1 MSGQQNSSEA
11 AAGVSGNFAL
21 KDVYGLLRKEIESD
35 SLQAIAPDTFQKIAT
50 ALGSL
55 KGQGY
60 EGIEAQVRDRM
71 VDLLATSAR
80 LLMESR
86 LHKMHSGGER
96 LDYSKLTDE
105 EKYVLDGR
113 RESESRAAEVIA
125 ATVKGRVKVLES
137 ISVKVRSRQIVVRFL
152 LPMESF
158 VGVDANKY
166 GPFQREDIASLPF
179 ENARSI
185 IEGAIAVQIHVQ
197 T

>member
-21 KDVYGLLRKEIESD
+21 KDIYGMLRKEIESNL
-35 SLQAIAPDTFQKIAT
+35 LQAIQPDTFQKIAA

-86 LHKMHSGGER
+86 LHKMHSLER

-152 LPMESF
+152 QAMESF

-166 GPFQREDIASLPF
+166 GPFQREDVASLPF

-185 IEGAIAVQIHVQ
+185 IEGGTAVEIHVQ

>member
-11 AAGVSGNFAL
+11 AAGVAGNFAL
-21 KDVYGLLRKEIESD
+21 KDVYRLLRKEIESS
-35 SLQAIAPDTFQKIAT
+35 SLQAIAPDTFQKIAL

-60 EGIEAQVRDRM
+60 EGVEAQVRDRM
-71 VDLLATSAR
+71 VDLLAASAR
-80 LLMESR
+80 LLMEAR
-86 LHKMHSGGER
+86 LHKMHSTGEP

-113 RESESRAAEVIA
+113 RESESRAVEVIA

-137 ISVKVRSRQIVVRFL
+137 ISVKVRSKQIVVRFL
-152 LPMESF
+152 EPMESF
-158 VGVDANKY
+158 VGVDTNKY
-166 GPFQREDIASLPF
+166 GPFQREDVASLPF

-185 IEGAIAVQIHVQ
+185 IEGGTAVEIHVQ
-197 T
+197 I

>member
-1 MSGQQNSSEA
+1 MSGQQNSREA

-21 KDVYGLLRKEIESD
+21 NDVYGLLRKEIESN
-35 SLQAIAPDTFQKIAT
+35 SLQAIEPDTFQKIAV

-86 LHKMHSGGER
+86 LHKMHSTGER
-96 LDYSKLTDE
+96 PDYSKLTDE

-152 LPMESF
+152 QPMESF

-185 IEGAIAVQIHVQ
+185 IEGGTAAEIHVQ

>member
-86 LHKMHSGGER
+86 LHKMRSPGER

-158 VGVDANKY
+158 VRVDANKY

-185 IEGAIAVQIHVQ
+185 IEGGIAVEIHVQ

>member
-11 AAGVSGNFAL
+11 AAGVSGNFSL
-21 KDVYGLLRKEIESD
+21 KDVYGLLRKEAESNA
-35 SLQAIAPDTFQKIAT
+35 LQAIEPDTFRKIAA

-86 LHKMHSGGER
+86 LHKMHSTGER

-113 RESESRAAEVIA
+113 RESESRAAEVVA

-137 ISVKVRSRQIVVRFL
+137 SSVKVRSRQIVVRFL
-152 LPMESF
+152 QPMESF

-185 IEGAIAVQIHVQ
+185 IEGGTAIEIHVQ

>member
-21 KDVYGLLRKEIESD
+21 KDVYGMLRKEIESNL
-35 SLQAIAPDTFQKIAT
+35 LQAIQPDTFQKIAA

-86 LHKMHSGGER
+86 LHKMHSLER

-152 LPMESF
+152 QPMESF

-185 IEGAIAVQIHVQ
+185 IEGGAAVEIHVQ

>member
-1 MSGQQNSSEA
+1 MSAQQNSSET

-21 KDVYGLLRKEIESD
+21 KDVYGMLRKEIESN
-35 SLQAIAPDTFQKIAT
+35 SLQAIEPDTFQKIAV

-86 LHKMHSGGER
+86 LHKMHSTGER

-152 LPMESF
+152 QPMASF

-185 IEGAIAVQIHVQ
+185 IEGGTAVEIHVQ

>member
-1 MSGQQNSSEA
+1 
-11 AAGVSGNFAL
+11 
-21 KDVYGLLRKEIESD
+21 
-35 SLQAIAPDTFQKIAT
+35 
-50 ALGSL
+50 
-55 KGQGY
+55 
-60 EGIEAQVRDRM
+60 
-71 VDLLATSAR
+71 
-80 LLMESR
+80 MESR
-86 LHKMHSGGER
+86 LHKMRSVEK

-152 LPMESF
+152 QPMESF

-185 IEGAIAVQIHVQ
+185 IEGGAAVEIHVQ

>member
-21 KDVYGLLRKEIESD
+21 KDIYGMLRKEIESNL
-35 SLQAIAPDTFQKIAT
+35 LQAIEPDTFQKIAA

-86 LHKMHSGGER
+86 LHKMHSLER

-152 LPMESF
+152 QPMESF

-185 IEGAIAVQIHVQ
+185 IEGGAAVEIHVQ

>member
-21 KDVYGLLRKEIESD
+21 KDVYGMLRKEIESNL
-35 SLQAIAPDTFQKIAT
+35 LQAIQPDTFQKIAA

-86 LHKMHSGGER
+86 LHKMHSLER

-152 LPMESF
+152 QPMESF

-185 IEGAIAVQIHVQ
+185 IESGAAVEIHVQ

>member
-21 KDVYGLLRKEIESD
+21 KDVYGLLRKEIESN
-35 SLQAIAPDTFQKIAT
+35 SLQAIKPDTFQKIAMT
-50 ALGSL
+50 LGSL

-86 LHKMHSGGER
+86 LHKMHSTGER

-152 LPMESF
+152 QPMESF

-185 IEGAIAVQIHVQ
+185 IEGGTAVEIHIQ

>member
-21 KDVYGLLRKEIESD
+21 KDVYGMLRKEIESN
-35 SLQAIAPDTFQKIAT
+35 SLQAIEPDTFQKIAA
-50 ALGSL
+50 ALGGL

-86 LHKMHSGGER
+86 LHKIHSVER

-152 LPMESF
+152 QPMESF
-158 VGVDANKY
+158 VGVDMNKY

-185 IEGAIAVQIHVQ
+185 IEGGAAVEIHVQ

>member
-21 KDVYGLLRKEIESD
+21 KDVYGLLRKEIESH
-35 SLQAIAPDTFQKIAT
+35 SLQAIKPDTFQKIAMT
-50 ALGSL
+50 LGSL

-86 LHKMHSGGER
+86 LHKMHSTGER

-152 LPMESF
+152 QPMESF

-185 IEGAIAVQIHVQ
+185 IEGGTAVEIHVQ